1 MHDARLYSY
10 YSYSTCMYDWFVLG
24 EVFGCVLS
32 LYMGGKEQPLPTD
45 EEVIVCD
52 ENTTAEEVH
61 VGYNLID
68 KSYEKRYLEIGFYV
82 GLYGLYGNSDDSIWP
97 IFSL

>member
-10 YSYSTCMYDWFVLG
+10 YSYCMYDWFVLG

-32 LYMGGKEQPLPTD
+32 LYMSGKDQPLPTD

-52 ENTTAEEVH
+52 ENTTAEEVSYNVMH
-61 VGYNLID
+61 VMLCYVMLFSSLPWGFSVADYIKYMTLTFNL
-68 KSYEKRYLEIGFYV
+68 
-82 GLYGLYGNSDDSIWP
+82 N
-97 IFSL
+97 